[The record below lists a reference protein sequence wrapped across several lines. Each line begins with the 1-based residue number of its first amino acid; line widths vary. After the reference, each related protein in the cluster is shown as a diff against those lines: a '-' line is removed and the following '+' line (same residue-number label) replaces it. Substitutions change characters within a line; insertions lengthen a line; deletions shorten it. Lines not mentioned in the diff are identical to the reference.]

1 MVAFVFGPIAKDV
14 LGAAPCVTNGL
25 RVRPHRQGRD
35 RYARCMTKRVPTAAW
50 VHGLIVKDLIGAAR
64 CMTKRVPTA
73 A

>member
-50 VHGLIVKDLIGAAR
+50 VHGLIVKDVIGAAR
-64 CMTKRVPTA
+64 CVIKSAPMA